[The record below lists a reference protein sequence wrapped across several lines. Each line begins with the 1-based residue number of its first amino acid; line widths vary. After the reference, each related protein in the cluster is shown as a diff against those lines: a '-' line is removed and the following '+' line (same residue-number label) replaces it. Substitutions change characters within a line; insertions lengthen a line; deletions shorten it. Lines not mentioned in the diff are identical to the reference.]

1 MSTQNQK
8 TTPQSTRTEWR
19 LISVTLVVVPV
30 PENPSPIQTVPE
42 QFSLLIPNTVCHLRP
57 IKIHT
62 EKAGRCC
69 WHRLQTIPV
78 VTFPTPTT
86 PSAPIDWPQRTDTSK
101 FPNQRTG
108 GRGRDSWLWWIAEM
122 TTHLDGRKLLG
133 LIFRPNDA
141 AIHLRGGWVVCQ
153 ISTKTSVDC
162 WPGQPDFWLSH
173 ARVPKFQL
181 QLSFQLCECFLNW
194 SKSGKLFDWLKS
206 N

>member
-101 FPNQRTG
+101 FPTQRTG
-108 GRGRDSWLWWIAEM
+108 GEAGIVDCDELPKWPPISMVANYWAWFSGP
-122 TTHLDGRKLLG
+122 TTLL
-133 LIFRPNDA
+133 FTCE
-141 AIHLRGGWVVCQ
+141 GGWVVCQ

-162 WPGQPDFWLSH
+162 WPGRPGFWLSH